1 MNSIWKA
8 VTESPLV
15 RAPLAPWADGHYSNI
30 DWGKFVVKDG
40 FAYFPDG
47 DVYDM
52 RVSQPARIFPHD
64 NRIDACPEDY
74 SAWSDDRRCLEQAI
88 TQAERDADED
98 ARIAYYTKRDA
109 LVEQAKAKL
118 TEEEFDAVFELGRDD

>member
-1 MNSIWKA
+1 MATFTTCACRN
-8 VTESPLV
+8 P
-15 RAPLAPWADGHYSNI
+15 RAFFLTTIAL
-30 DWGKFVVKDG
+30 K
-40 FAYFPDG
+40 
-47 DVYDM
+47 
-52 RVSQPARIFPHD
+52 
-64 NRIDACPEDY
+64 
-74 SAWSDDRRCLEQAI
+74 QAI